1 MNKFKLLSFIFILAS
16 WPLDL
21 VQAKNSDPW
30 EGVHCSSKTPVAVD
44 RFKSENLE
52 VGWWNED
59 IALNSREVAVD
70 ELLQSGC
77 FTVLEREEGTG
88 APAGVMNE
96 KGLARS
102 DEAAPGSPI
111 AAKGQMKIA
120 SKLISFAL
128 TGFSKNSE
136 GVNLGGYGG
145 GIGGFGGIGGG
156 VKKSQL
162 NLACK
167 VIDAA
172 TSEILSSARVEAGG
186 TGFSIGGGG
195 GGYGSGGYGG
205 GGIGY
210 FKDSKVGKMMS
221 QAIHKCVVKM
231 ARQMGG

>member
-1 MNKFKLLSFIFILAS
+1 MIRKIIFGLFILSIPFQTA
-16 WPLDL
+16 
-21 VQAKNSDPW
+21 QAKDRW
-30 EGVHCSSKTPVAVD
+30 EGVHCGSKTPVAVD

-77 FTVLEREEGTG
+77 FTVLERDEGTA
-88 APAGVMNE
+88 APGGVMNE

-102 DEAAPGSPI
+102 DEAAPGSPV
-111 AAKGQMKIA
+111 AAKGKMKIA
-120 SKLISFAL
+120 EKLISFAL
-128 TGFSKNSE
+128 TGFSKNNE

-156 VKKSQL
+156 VKKSEL

-167 VIDAA
+167 VIDTS
-172 TSEILSSARVEAGG
+172 TSEILNSARVKAAD

-210 FKDSKVGKMMS
+210 FKDSKVGKMMEK
-221 QAIHKCVVKM
+221 AIHSCVVKL
-231 ARQMGG
+231 AQRMGT